1 MLQSVKKKII
11 NAKNDLIDLNKRSSS
26 DSREFKDDVG
36 RELEKELA
44 KLPRGQR
51 KMAMKLYKMYN
62 KGQVL
67 KPNEDIDNKKHI
79 MEKA

>member
-26 DSREFKDDVG
+26 DSQEFKDDVG
-36 RELEKELA
+36 IELEKELA
-44 KLPRGQR
+44 KLPKGQR

-62 KGQVL
+62 KGQIL
-67 KPNEDIDNKKHI
+67 KPNEDIDNKKLI
-79 MEKA
+79 MDNV